1 MIQLNTFRQMSNNDY
16 DNNILQEAI
25 LEINNHIK
33 DNSGLFRLLFEF
45 ESDSIESRLYKNA
58 LTGYYIKNGFK
69 IVTYPTFLFI
79 EWSRVT
85 VNSYAGNPDYS
96 RISLLGDHFTAQDL
110 YFYLTNNVDL
120 RKISYRVM
128 LHYVTTEITKMRN
141 NGISESKISFGV
153 SSIIS
158 AEYLNNMFAPELKYL
173 GETFKDVNLSFL
185 DGVILRIRLDD
196 MPEEYTDIPIDILYG
211 SRPYL

>member
-1 MIQLNTFRQMSNNDY
+1 MIQLNTFRQMSSNDY

-25 LEINNHIK
+25 LEINGHIK
-33 DNSGLFRLLFEF
+33 DNGGLFRLLFEF

-58 LTGYYIKNGFK
+58 LTGYYIKKGFK
-69 IVTYPTFLFI
+69 IVTYPSFLFI
-79 EWSRVT
+79 DWSRVA

-96 RISLLGDHFTAQDL
+96 KLEFLGDHFTAQDL

-128 LHYVTTEITKMRN
+128 LHYITTEINKMMR

-153 SSIIS
+153 SSTIS

-173 GETFKDVNLSFL
+173 NETFNNVHLSFL

-196 MPEEYTDIPIDILYG
+196 IPEEYTDIPIEILYG